1 MDPGAEAL
9 PDLRHHAVRSKTL
22 IFLNINAQIGQKKE
36 DEIMTKRDKI
46 AMLTIG
52 LGILTTGC
60 EDLKVMTIMAII
72 TLSSAVWFYIV
83 DRRTYGR

>member
-1 MDPGAEAL
+1 M
-9 PDLRHHAVRSKTL
+9 S
-22 IFLNINAQIGQKKE
+22 
-36 DEIMTKRDKI
+36 KRDKI

-60 EDLKVMTIMAII
+60 EDLKVMTIMTII
-72 TLSSAVWFYIV
+72 TLSTAVWFYIT